1 MLIDFFLKNLQSEL
15 FELLDEL
22 KEINNLADDPSE
34 SDRGAC
40 SDVILA
46 SAAREAPIGDA
57 VAKQQVPT
65 AAQAVVGL
73 SPAELESCEGLIHFE
88 HRYVKQ
94 EPTTTAAAATPA
106 TAAVVCSPQTIS
118 MPTQATCLPIPAQLK
133 SLKVKPTDTKSSLL
147 TPIGSN
153 STSTPKKL
161 NVLRVKQPLQLTT
174 APSGR
179 GLLTKTPVT
188 VKIVKSKTSQ
198 QPQQRNIIR
207 LVKCDN
213 TSDLKLQQHRREAV
227 EKRTDGR
234 MTQEKTDACDESAVI
249 DSSLDDFAHID
260 FDWLRTQ
267 IDLPTSLPASTTAA
281 ANAATDL
288 IEAGAIESEQ
298 KPQHLSQ
305 LATNGNRKRKLNT
318 AQQKNVSNKRQ
329 TFDQQL
335 SPICQQYLSV
345 TSDCDDIT
353 CATSP
358 ASSSHLT
365 DSFDP
370 FDLLASPM
378 MTSHVSPMTTDS
390 GCESDL
396 SNVRAASPVGSLS
409 SVTSLFDTSLSDV
422 GGSEDLW
429 DTSFNELFPNLV

>member
-1 MLIDFFLKNLQSEL
+1 
-15 FELLDEL
+15 
-22 KEINNLADDPSE
+22 
-34 SDRGAC
+34 
-40 SDVILA
+40 
-46 SAAREAPIGDA
+46 
-57 VAKQQVPT
+57 
-65 AAQAVVGL
+65 
-73 SPAELESCEGLIHFE
+73 
-88 HRYVKQ
+88 
-94 EPTTTAAAATPA
+94 
-106 TAAVVCSPQTIS
+106 
-118 MPTQATCLPIPAQLK
+118 MPTQATCLPISAQLK
-133 SLKVKPTDTKSSLL
+133 SLKAKPTDTKSSLL

-198 QPQQRNIIR
+198 QPQHRNIIR
-207 LVKCDN
+207 LVKCEK
-213 TSDLKLQQHRREAV
+213 TSDLKLQQQRREAV
-227 EKRTDGR
+227 EKQTDER

-288 IEAGAIESEQ
+288 IEAGAVESEQ
-298 KPQHLSQ
+298 KPQHMSQ
-305 LATNGNRKRKLNT
+305 PATNGNRKRKLNT

-335 SPICQQYLSV
+335 SPICHQYLSV

-390 GCESDL
+390 GCESDM

-409 SVTSLFDTSLSDV
+409 SVASLFDTSLSDV